1 MQCLFQEPQLHLAVI
16 SQATKNNIA
25 SGKLNSN
32 EVFFCLSQIPEEN
45 TMNSIV

>member
-32 EVFFCLSQIPEEN
+32 EGFCLSQIPEEN
-45 TMNSIV
+45 IMNSIV